1 MLIRLAAVVSVSGGL
16 GFLLGVETSNT
27 DVKSRLW
34 NLISCGPHNSSVES
48 EIYDNAQKSS
58 TPSWYQFLPVS
69 ASVFAASVPVDKSLQ
84 VAPSSAIE
92 PPTYRVGE
100 IMQYGY
106 PGMDTVRFHGDFVVS
121 YDRRNRV
128 PHWVFEHIKKENCA
142 YGEGVDRNKCG
153 GFREDETIHPYF
165 RSTNADYKQSGYDR
179 GHLAAASNHRQ
190 SLKAMNETF
199 VLSNIAPQVF
209 WGFNFYQ
216 WRFGNSFG

>member
-1 MLIRLAAVVSVSGGL
+1 MLVRLAAVVSVSGGL

-34 NLISCGPHNSSVES
+34 NLICRGPHNSSVES

-92 PPTYRVGE
+92 SPTYRVGE

-142 YGEGVDRNKCG
+142 YGEGVDSSWRSIGPRTC
-153 GFREDETIHPYF
+153 IHYVYYLCAVAKLF
-165 RSTNADYKQSGYDR
+165 TK
-179 GHLAAASNHRQ
+179 H
-190 SLKAMNETF
+190 
-199 VLSNIAPQVF
+199 VF
-209 WGFNFYQ
+209 AVTKILFE
-216 WRFGNSFG
+216 